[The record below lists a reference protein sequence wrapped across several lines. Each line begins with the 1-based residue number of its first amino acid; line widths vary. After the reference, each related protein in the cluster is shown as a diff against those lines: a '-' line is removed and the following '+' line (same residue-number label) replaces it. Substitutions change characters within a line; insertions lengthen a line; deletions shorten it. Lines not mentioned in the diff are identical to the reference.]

1 MPDIGWSEMAVI
13 AILAL
18 LVIGPKDL
26 PRVMKTVGQ
35 WVRKARSVTREFQSS
50 VDEMIREAD
59 LEDARKAVR
68 SAKTMNPEKLLSDTV
83 DPTGTMAEEMRDL
96 EREASRAAADQSPAA
111 VEKPA
116 APDVEAEAEADG
128 DATKAAAVETPMKM
142 APPRSVTPPPAGE
155 PSGTGGDSGADAD
168 VKQKSA

>member
-18 LVIGPKDL
+18 IVIGPRDL

-35 WVRKARSVTREFQSS
+35 WVRKARSVTREFQFS

-59 LEDARKAVR
+59 LEDARKALR
-68 SAKTMNPEKLLSDTV
+68 SAETIDPGTLVSDTV
-83 DPTGTMAEEMRDL
+83 DPTGTMAEEMRDVA
-96 EREASRAAADQSPAA
+96 REANREAADRSPAA
-111 VEKPA
+111 VEKPPA
-116 APDVEAEAEADG
+116 SDAEAEAEADG
-128 DATKAAAVETPMKM
+128 DAA
-142 APPRSVTPPPAGE
+142 
-155 PSGTGGDSGADAD
+155 AD

>member
-83 DPTGTMAEEMRDL
+83 DPTGTMAEEMRDV
-96 EREASRAAADQSPAA
+96 EREASREAADQSPAA

-116 APDVEAEAEADG
+116 ASDVEAEADG
-128 DATKAAAVETPMKM
+128 DATKIAAVETLMKR
-142 APPRSVTPPPAGE
+142 APPHSVTPPPAGE

>member
-68 SAKTMNPEKLLSDTV
+68 SAKTMNPEKFISDTV

-116 APDVEAEAEADG
+116 ASDAEAEADG

>member
-116 APDVEAEAEADG
+116 ASDVEAEADG

>member
-18 LVIGPKDL
+18 IVIGPRDL

-59 LEDARKAVR
+59 LEDARKALR
-68 SAKTMNPEKLLSDTV
+68 SAETIDPATLVSDTL
-83 DPTGTMAEEMRDL
+83 DPTGTMAEEMRDVA
-96 EREASRAAADQSPAA
+96 REANRQAADRGPAA
-111 VEKPA
+111 VEKPPA
-116 APDVEAEAEADG
+116 SDAEADG
-128 DATKAAAVETPMKM
+128 DAA
-142 APPRSVTPPPAGE
+142 
-155 PSGTGGDSGADAD
+155 AD

>member
-18 LVIGPKDL
+18 IVIGPRDL

-59 LEDARKAVR
+59 LEDARKALR
-68 SAKTMNPEKLLSDTV
+68 SAETINPETLVSDTV
-83 DPTGTMAEEMRDL
+83 DPAGTMAEDMRDVA
-96 EREASRAAADQSPAA
+96 REANRQAADRSPAA
-111 VEKPA
+111 VEKPPA
-116 APDVEAEAEADG
+116 SDAEAEAEADG
-128 DATKAAAVETPMKM
+128 DAA
-142 APPRSVTPPPAGE
+142 
-155 PSGTGGDSGADAD
+155 AD

>member
-18 LVIGPKDL
+18 IVIGPRDL

-35 WVRKARSVTREFQSS
+35 WMRKARSVTREFQSS

-59 LEDARKAVR
+59 LEDARKALR
-68 SAKTMNPEKLLSDTV
+68 SAETINPETLVSDTV
-83 DPTGTMAEEMRDL
+83 DPAGTMAEEMRDVA
-96 EREASRAAADQSPAA
+96 REANREAADRSPVA
-111 VEKPA
+111 VERPPA
-116 APDVEAEAEADG
+116 SDAEAEADG
-128 DATKAAAVETPMKM
+128 DAA
-142 APPRSVTPPPAGE
+142 
-155 PSGTGGDSGADAD
+155 AD